1 MQFENTF
8 TVPLPPDD
16 AWRVLMDVE
25 RITPCMP
32 GAELTEVIDK
42 TNFKGRI
49 SVRLGPV
56 ALTFAGTVKL
66 EDVDDVGHT
75 AKIKGQGSD
84 SKGRGG
90 AQAAAAFRLEPVP
103 EGTKVI
109 VKTDLT
115 LSGAVA
121 QYGRGV
127 GIIQAT
133 ANQIIQQF
141 AANLKSEL
149 TTPAATPASAAATSA
164 RPDMNS
170 AASAAATTAKAPPG
184 AMPRPAAKPISG
196 FTLMWNVLLESIR
209 NLFRGKQS

>member
-25 RITPCMP
+25 RIAPCMP

-42 TNFKGRI
+42 TNYKGRI

-75 AKIKGQGSD
+75 AKIKAQGSD

-103 EGTKVI
+103 EGTKV
-109 VKTDLT
+109 VVNTDLT

-141 AANLKSEL
+141 ATCLKSEL
-149 TTPAATPASAAATSA
+149 STQTAAASPASAAATA
-164 RPDMNS
+164 E
-170 AASAAATTAKAPPG
+170 ASAAATTGAPAAQPRPVT
-184 AMPRPAAKPISG
+184 APRPAAKPISG
-196 FTLMWNVLLESIR
+196 FSLMWNVLLDSIK
-209 NLFRGKQS
+209 NLFRGKP